1 MRLTCPACG
10 ATSSLDALI
19 GHEAARTSLVL
30 ALDQTPVGK
39 RLIRYLAL
47 FRPAQ
52 RQLSWDRTANL
63 LGELLDLIGAA
74 RIERHGRVW
83 AAPAD
88 TWIVAIDEI
97 LARRDE
103 GKLTLPLKSH
113 GYLLEIIAGQA
124 GKIEAAAENRKE
136 AGARGVTPV
145 GAHAPAIVISRPR
158 KRRRNPARKAQ
169 KRGWRRLSRHLNRR
183 EKSMTKSDLLV
194 YILTR
199 HIGRANGI
207 TAAALAQTAGLEERE
222 VRNKISHLREDG
234 HAICAHPNS
243 GYFIAAN
250 AEELEETCQF
260 LRGRALHSLRLESR
274 LRNIPMADLIGQ
286 MKLRT

>member
-145 GAHAPAIVISRPR
+145 GAHASHSNFKTP
-158 KRRRNPARKAQ
+158 KKA
-169 KRGWRRLSRHLNRR
+169 
-183 EKSMTKSDLLV
+183 EKSSPESAKAGMEKV
-194 YILTR
+194 KQ
-199 HIGRANGI
+199 
-207 TAAALAQTAGLEERE
+207 ALKPKGE
-222 VRNKISHLREDG
+222 IHD
-234 HAICAHPNS
+234 
-243 GYFIAAN
+243 
-250 AEELEETCQF
+250 
-260 LRGRALHSLRLESR
+260 
-274 LRNIPMADLIGQ
+274 
-286 MKLRT
+286 